1 MSIANHEDFR
11 PKMSVFHLVA
21 KNGLT
26 EKMDFA
32 EACIKTLHRL
42 VLTRAI
48 VSSEIILYDSF
59 KYNCRK
65 TKS

>member
-11 PKMSVFHLVA
+11 PSMSVFHLVA

-26 EKMDFA
+26 EKMGFA

-48 VSSEIILYDSF
+48 VSSERIVFEKI
-59 KYNCRK
+59 
-65 TKS
+65 

>member
-11 PKMSVFHLVA
+11 PSMSVFHLVA

-26 EKMDFA
+26 EKMGFA

-48 VSSEIILYDSF
+48 VSSEIIV
-59 KYNCRK
+59 
-65 TKS
+65 